1 MKIVEK
7 KNFHPILTGV
17 AGFAEIRFA
26 KKGQEDGVF
35 GILKLDVRIG

>member
-7 KNFHPILTGV
+7 IFLHQILTCF
-17 AGFAEIRFA
+17 AGFAEIIFA